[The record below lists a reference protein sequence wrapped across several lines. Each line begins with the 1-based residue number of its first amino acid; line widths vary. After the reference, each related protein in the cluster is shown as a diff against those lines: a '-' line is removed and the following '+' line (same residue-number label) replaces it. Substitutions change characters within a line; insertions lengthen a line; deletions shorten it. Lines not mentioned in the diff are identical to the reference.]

1 MMKFWSVVLAAMLV
15 VAHVDADAK
24 RMGGGRSVGKQSN
37 HVTQRESA
45 ATPPATPGVPAQNAA
60 PSNAAAA
67 KPATPA
73 AAPAAA
79 APKKPWGAMLGGL
92 AAGLGLAW
100 LAHSLG
106 LGAEFGQFLMIALLV
121 LVAFVVIGMIMR
133 ARKPAAPARSPFAFQ
148 GAGVGEGAATPA
160 EAQVPRQYSPAN
172 VGNDASA
179 RPWERSATAF
189 EAARP
194 AAAAGAATAGGV
206 VIGSALAGSQ
216 NWGVPEGFDTEG
228 FLSAAKR
235 NFTTLQAAWDASDI
249 NVLRSMMTDGMLE
262 EIRAQLHERELHRD
276 ASQPNHTEV
285 VMLEAQL
292 LGIEDLGDGYMA
304 SVEFSGMIREEASA
318 GPSPFREVWN
328 MTKPK
333 SGSTGWLVAG
343 VQALQ

>member
-1 MMKFWSVVLAAMLV
+1 MMKFWSVVLAALLV

-24 RMGGGRSVGKQSN
+24 RLGGGRSVGKQSS

-60 PSNAAAA
+60 PSNAAA
-67 KPATPA
+67 KPAAPA

-106 LGAEFGQFLMIALLV
+106 LGAEFGQFLMFALLA
-121 LVAFVVIGMIMR
+121 LIAVAVIGMVMR
-133 ARKPAAPARSPFAFQ
+133 ARKPATPARSPFAFQ
-148 GAGVGEGAATPA
+148 GAGAGEGAATPA
-160 EAQVPRQYSPAN
+160 EAQVPRQYSPAS

-189 EAARP
+189 DAARP
-194 AAAAGAATAGGV
+194 ATSAAAGGV

-228 FLSAAKR
+228 FLNAAKR
-235 NFTTLQAAWDASDI
+235 NFTTLQAAWDASNI
-249 NVLRSMMTDGMLE
+249 TVLRSMMTDGMLE